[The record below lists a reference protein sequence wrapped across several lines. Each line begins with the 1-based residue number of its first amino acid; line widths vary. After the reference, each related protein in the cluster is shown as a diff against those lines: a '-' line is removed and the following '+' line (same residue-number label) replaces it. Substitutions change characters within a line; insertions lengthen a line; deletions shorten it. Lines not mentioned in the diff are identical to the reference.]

1 MAREEV
7 FSRIKSVL
15 KEHGRLGRDANE
27 LEEEDDLYDSGM
39 SSHASVE
46 VMLSL
51 EAEFDVEFP
60 DSMLKRE
67 VFQTVGAIADA
78 IEQLQGQ
85 A

>member
-1 MAREEV
+1 MAREDV
-7 FSRIKSVL
+7 VAKVKGVL
-15 KEHGRLGRDANE
+15 KEHARLGADALQLSE
-27 LEEEDDLYDSGM
+27 GDDLYDSGM

-51 EAEFDVEFP
+51 EAEFDIEFP
-60 DSMLKRE
+60 DAMLRRE

-78 IEQLQGQ
+78 IEQLQ

>member
-1 MAREEV
+1 MAREDIV
-7 FSRIKSVL
+7 TRVKRVL
-15 KEHGRLGRDANE
+15 KDHGRLGTDALQLTENS
-27 LEEEDDLYDSGM
+27 DLYDSGM

-60 DSMLKRE
+60 DAMLRRE

-78 IEQLQGQ
+78 IEKLQG
-85 A
+85 

>member
-1 MAREEV
+1 MEREEIAT
-7 FSRIKSVL
+7 RIKTVL
-15 KEHGRLGRDANE
+15 KAHGRLGTDAGLLSE
-27 LEEEDDLYDSGM
+27 DDDLYDAGM

-51 EAEFDVEFP
+51 ESEFDVEFP

-78 IEQLQGQ
+78 IEQLQD
-85 A
+85 